1 MKNGPGSEA
10 ERNLARQREARDKA
24 RAGFSNRVE
33 QLRGQLAPDKLAAR
47 VIDDLTYKSRGIV
60 GQAIEIASDNRGIAV
75 GTLAALAVWAGR
87 RPVGRGIAALAHR
100 ITNRKPKGPTA

>member
-1 MKNGPGSEA
+1 MKNGPRSEA
-10 ERNLARQREARDKA
+10 ERNLAIQREARDRA
-24 RAGFSNRVE
+24 RAGFSTRVE
-33 QLRGQLAPDKLAAR
+33 LLRGQLAPEKLATR

-75 GTLAALAVWAGR
+75 GALAALAVWVGR

-100 ITNRKPKGPTA
+100 ITSRKPKGPAT